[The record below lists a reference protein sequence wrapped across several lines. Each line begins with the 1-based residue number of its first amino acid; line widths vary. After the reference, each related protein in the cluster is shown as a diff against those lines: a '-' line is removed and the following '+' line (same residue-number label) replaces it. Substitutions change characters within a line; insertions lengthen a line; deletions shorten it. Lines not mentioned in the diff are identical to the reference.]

1 MKFESKI
8 TSKGT
13 ITIAAPIRKALG
25 LKSGQKIHMFVNKSK
40 NIEIDTGIAV
50 EDFVKIRDEILKRVD
65 IPEHLKGL
73 TAREL
78 REVAATAR
86 MTHGRN
92 KSRR

>member
-1 MKFESKI
+1 MKYETRM

-25 LKSGQKIHMFVNKSK
+25 LKTGQSVKLFVNKRR
-40 NIEIDTGIAV
+40 NVEIDAGISI
-50 EDFVKIRDEILKRVD
+50 EEFEKLRDEMLKKVK

-78 REVAATAR
+78 REIAAEE
-86 MTHGRN
+86 MFGR
-92 KSRR
+92 

>member
-1 MKFESKI
+1 MKYGTTI

-25 LKSGQKIHMFVNKSK
+25 LKPGQKINMFINTRK
-40 NIEIDTGIAV
+40 NVELDTGISI
-50 EDFVKIRDEILKRVD
+50 EEFEKLRDEILKKVK

-78 REVAATAR
+78 RNIWADNVD
-86 MTHGRN
+86 
-92 KSRR
+92 RR